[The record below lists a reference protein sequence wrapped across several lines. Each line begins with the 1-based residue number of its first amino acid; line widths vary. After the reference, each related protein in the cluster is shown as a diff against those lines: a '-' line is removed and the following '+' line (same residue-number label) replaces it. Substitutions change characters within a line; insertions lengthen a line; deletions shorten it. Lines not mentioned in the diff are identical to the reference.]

1 MRHAIVAAVVGG
13 TFFIPANGAKAEQ
26 WCGYAAKDKAFVECG
41 YSTEADCTTSV
52 GKGGECFIDPNY
64 ASNLNRTRPR
74 TVAQPAST
82 AAATA
87 GRG

>member
-1 MRHAIVAAVVGG
+1 MRDAIVAAAVAA
-13 TFFIPANGAKAEQ
+13 TFFISASAAKAEQ
-26 WCGYAAKDKAFVECG
+26 WCGYAVKNKAFVECG
-41 YSTEADCTTSV
+41 YSTEANCTNSV

-64 ASNLNRTRPR
+64 ASDLNRMSPR

-82 AAATA
+82 AAPTA